1 MRSRSA
7 PLHVPEW
14 PVLPWQLRSHL
25 PAPGAGATSVVV
37 DGRVV
42 LLGGTMRNDPPPGGA
57 VATVV
62 SYDPASN
69 AWAALPPLAEPR
81 YHSLGGAIDGVA
93 YLAGGTS
100 PARPIVDDV
109 LAYDAHTG
117 MAWIDGKLLEP
128 RWRHGAAVLG
138 DRLYVAGGRGTS
150 ALLTSVEAYDVT
162 THASTP
168 LAPLPGTRDMA
179 RVVAAAG
186 RLFVLGGYEAA
197 SAPTMLE
204 YDFAR
209 EAWVS
214 RPAPPLPAGRPP
226 PRSLRCSRRAG
237 RGHGGCAARRPC
249 APVCR
254 PHGSAGRS
262 NWRDRVPVL

>member
-1 MRSRSA
+1 MNKRSTFLIQTA
-7 PLHVPEW
+7 IFALC
-14 PVLPWQLRSHL
+14 L
-25 PAPGAGATSVVV
+25 
-37 DGRVV
+37 
-42 LLGGTMRNDPPPGGA
+42 A
-57 VATVV
+57 VAPRAAF
-62 SYDPASN
+62 S
-69 AWAALPPLAEPR
+69 WGAALPPLAEPR

-117 MAWIDGKLLEP
+117 MSWIDGKLLEP

-138 DRLYVAGGRGTS
+138 GRLYVAGGRGTN

-186 RLFVLGGYEAA
+186 RLFVLGGYEAT
-197 SAPTMLE
+197 SEPTMLE

-209 EAWVS
+209 ETWVS
-214 RPAPPLPAGRPP
+214 RPAPPLPI
-226 PRSLRCSRRAG
+226 
-237 RGHGGCAARRPC
+237 
-249 APVCR
+249 
-254 PHGSAGRS
+254 GSAPTIAVGRNIVTFGGAAS
-262 NWRDRVPVL
+262 LLGTVASAFGIAQTQSITEFFLTGSMAKVVTLLAIVVILMIRPQGLFAAKVRR